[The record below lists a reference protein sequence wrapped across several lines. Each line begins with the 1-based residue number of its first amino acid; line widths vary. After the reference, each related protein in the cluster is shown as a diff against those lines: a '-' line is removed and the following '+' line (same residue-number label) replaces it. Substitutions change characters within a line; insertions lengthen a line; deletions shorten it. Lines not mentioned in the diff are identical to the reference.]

1 MYPRVTAIVVAPSGG
16 TRLQRTLDALAAQ
29 TRQPDAVI
37 AVDCA
42 STDDAA
48 RLLAD
53 AKPTQLLRSPEKLP
67 FGAAI
72 ATAVR
77 VLPPTS
83 SSDELLWLLAHDT
96 APEPEALERLLGALE
111 VSPSVAVVGPKL
123 VDAEDAAFIREFG
136 ESMTPFGASL
146 PLVENEL
153 DQAQHDGLS
162 DVLAVSSA
170 GMLVRQ
176 PVWEALDGFDPALPT
191 IDDGLDFCTRARL
204 AGYRVTLV
212 AQARV
217 AVGGDGV
224 AGPNLSRKWS
234 VRRKLAGERRRA
246 QLHRRMVYAP
256 GWALVPHWL
265 TLVPLAILRSLLRV
279 LRKEPGSVGGE
290 LGAAFRVAFSGLA
303 VSNARRRLARART
316 VGWAAIAPL
325 RLPFAEVRRGRALKR
340 EAAMVRQQGERQDL
354 DFWGTGGG
362 WTVLAML
369 AVGVVLFYPLAGSG
383 AITGGGMLPLNSSV
397 GELWANLGYGWR
409 DINLGFTGAADP
421 FSAVLAVLGTL
432 TFWQPSVSLVA
443 LWLLALPLAA
453 LGAWLAAARL
463 TVRPTLRAF
472 AAVVYALAPTL
483 FVALQGGR
491 PGAVLAHVLLPWLFF
506 AGLAARRSWTAS
518 ATTALIAAATVA
530 CAPVLIPALVVAW
543 IAAIVFAGRRAARIV
558 FIPLPAVV
566 LFAPLVWQQV
576 SRGAWLSIFA
586 DPGVPLDAR
595 QTPAWQLA
603 LGFPDG
609 ALGGWHTLAQS
620 FGLSAV
626 PGNVIVPILLAP
638 LGVLAILA
646 LFLRGTV
653 RAIVA
658 LLVALAGFL
667 TAVLALH
674 LELAVSGSAVIPIW
688 PGSAVSLYW
697 LGLVGAA
704 VLALSALRRG
714 ALAPAWVAMAT
725 IAIAAVPSAL
735 ATHDGQALVT
745 ASDGRTM
752 PAVVTAKAATQPRA
766 GTLRITPQPDGGI
779 QAEVVRG
786 AGVTLDGQSTLSSTA
801 RSLTSGQRELATLA
815 GNLSSRSGYD
825 ASGELKRLGID
836 FVLLSPSATALDEHV
851 GAKPDTAAADATR
864 TRAGVAMDANSLLVP
879 VGQTATGSLWAFDR
893 GTAAVPP
900 AAQIP
905 PDAGGMW
912 RLIVL
917 LVQGV
922 IVGLTLLLAI
932 PTTRSADRV
941 SELNSRRPARK
952 HGGEPPAVEPDD
964 EPETPTDGDHP
975 LAEETLD
982 EWDAEPDDEAAI
994 ESADEDEAR
1003 EARHESAD
1011 SARSEPA
1018 AEAPAA
1024 PEQPAPLPD
1033 AFVAAEPV
1041 AAEPVAAE
1049 PVSAEPEPAVAPTPE
1064 PAPERAVAPT
1074 PEPAPEAGAPRTSE
1088 PVAPEPDSAA
1098 RDFALQAAV
1107 SFDAPTTLE
1116 DGLDET
1122 IIRPRPS
1129 IERSDR
1135 G

>member
-1 MYPRVTAIVVAPSGG
+1 MYPRVTAIVVAHSGG
-16 TRLQRTLDALAAQ
+16 PRLQRTLDAIAAQ

-53 AKPTQLLRSPEKLP
+53 ARPTHLLRSGEKLP
-67 FGAAI
+67 FGSAVS
-72 ATAVR
+72 TAVR

-83 SSDELLWLLAHDT
+83 SSDELIWLLAHDT
-96 APEPEALERLLGALE
+96 APEPEALQALLGALE

-123 VDAEDAAFIREFG
+123 VDADDAAFIREFG
-136 ESMTPFGASL
+136 EAMTPFGASL

-170 GMLVRQ
+170 GMLVRL

-191 IDDGLDFCTRARL
+191 VDDGLDFCTRARL

-217 AVGGDGV
+217 AVGGDGL
-224 AGPNLSRKWS
+224 AGPTLSRKWS
-234 VRRKLAGERRRA
+234 VRRKLSGERRRA
-246 QLHRRMVYAP
+246 QLHRRMAYAP
-256 GWALVPHWL
+256 GWAVVPHWL
-265 TLVPLAILRSLLRV
+265 SLVPLAIVRSIVRL

-303 VSNARRRLARART
+303 VSNARRRLAKART
-316 VGWAAIAPL
+316 VTWTAIAPL
-325 RLPFAEVRRGRALKR
+325 RIPFAEVRRSRALKR
-340 EAAMVRQQGERQDL
+340 EAALVRQQGERQDL

-362 WTVLAML
+362 WTVLATL
-369 AVGVVLFYPLAGSG
+369 VIGIALFYPLASST
-383 AITGGGMLPLNSSV
+383 AITGGGMLPLNASV
-397 GELWANLGYGWR
+397 GQLWANLGYGWR
-409 DINLGFTGAADP
+409 DINLGFVGAADP

-432 TFWQPSVSLVA
+432 TFWQPSASLVGV
-443 LWLLALPLAA
+443 WLLALPLAA

-463 TVRPTLRAF
+463 TVRPTIRAF
-472 AAVVYALAPTL
+472 AGIAYALAPTL
-483 FVALQGGR
+483 FIALQGGR
-491 PGAVLAHVLLPWLFF
+491 PGAVLAHILLPWLFF

-518 ATTALIAAATVA
+518 ATTALLAAATVA
-530 CAPVLIPALVVAW
+530 CAPALIPALAVAW
-543 IAAIVFAGRRAARIV
+543 VAAIVFAGRRAARIV

-566 LFAPLVWQQV
+566 LFAPLVWQQL

-586 DPGVPLDAR
+586 DPGVVVDAR

-609 ALGGWHTLAQS
+609 TLGGWHAIAAELP
-620 FGLSAV
+620 FGTGA
-626 PGNVIVPILLAP
+626 GNILVPILLAP
-638 LGVLAILA
+638 LGILAILA

-653 RAIVA
+653 RAVVA

-667 TAVLALH
+667 TAVAALH
-674 LELAVSGSAVIPIW
+674 VEVAVSGSTVAPIW
-688 PGSAVSLYW
+688 PGSALSLYW
-697 LGLVGAA
+697 IGLIGAA

-714 ALAPAWVAMAT
+714 SLAPAWIAMFT
-725 IAIAAVPSAL
+725 LAIAAVPSAV
-735 ATHDGQALVT
+735 ATHDGQAAVSAT
-745 ASDGRTM
+745 DGRTM
-752 PAVVTAKAATQPRA
+752 PAVVTAKATTQPRA

-779 QAEVVRG
+779 EAEVVRG
-786 AGVTLDGQSTLSSTA
+786 SGQTLDGQTTLSSTS

-836 FVLLSPSATALDEHV
+836 FVLLAPPAAALNEKQA
-851 GAKPDTAAADATR
+851 GAEPDTAASEATR
-864 TRAGVAMDANSLLVP
+864 TRAGVAMDANPLLVS
-879 VGQTATGSLWAFDR
+879 VGQTTTGSLWAFDR
-893 GTAAVPP
+893 GTTVVPP

-905 PDAGGMW
+905 PDAGGIW

-941 SELNSRRPARK
+941 SEVNARRPERR
-952 HGGEPPAVEPDD
+952 HGGGEPPAVEPDD
-964 EPETPTDGDHP
+964 EPDPPSDGDVP
-975 LAEETLD
+975 IAEESLD
-982 EWDAEPDDEAAI
+982 DWEAEPDDEAAV
-994 ESADEDEAR
+994 ESYGDGDVR
-1003 EARHESAD
+1003 PV
-1011 SARSEPA
+1011 EP
-1018 AEAPAA
+1018 EL
-1024 PEQPAPLPD
+1024 EQ
-1033 AFVAAEPV
+1033 
-1041 AAEPVAAE
+1041 
-1049 PVSAEPEPAVAPTPE
+1049 EPEPEPE
-1064 PAPERAVAPT
+1064 P
-1074 PEPAPEAGAPRTSE
+1074 
-1088 PVAPEPDSAA
+1088 PVEPEPDRGSG
-1098 RDFALQAAV
+1098 RDLDSV
-1107 SFDAPTTLE
+1107 PVPVGAPTTLE

-1122 IIRPRPS
+1122 IIRPRPATGGN
-1129 IERSDR
+1129 DR

>member
-16 TRLQRTLDALAAQ
+16 PRLQRTLDALAAQ

-48 RLLAD
+48 RLLAE

-72 ATAVR
+72 ASAVR
-77 VLPPTS
+77 VLPATS
-83 SSDELLWLLAHDT
+83 SPDELLWLLAHDT
-96 APEPEALERLLGALE
+96 APEPEALAALIGALE

-123 VDAEDAAFIREFG
+123 VDADDAAFIREFG
-136 ESMTPFGASL
+136 EAMTPFGASL

-153 DQAQHDGLS
+153 DQAQHDGLT

-176 PVWEALDGFDPALPT
+176 PVWEALEGFDPALPT
-191 IDDGLDFCTRARL
+191 VDDGLDFCTRARL

-217 AVGGDGV
+217 ALGGDGV

-246 QLHRRMVYAP
+246 QLHRRLVYAP
-256 GWALVPHWL
+256 GWAVVPHWL
-265 TLVPLAILRSLLRV
+265 SLVPLAFLRAVVRL

-303 VSNARRRLARART
+303 VSNARRTLSRART
-316 VGWAAIAPL
+316 ASWAAIAPL
-325 RLPFAEVRRGRALKR
+325 RIPFAEVRRSRALKR

-354 DFWGTGGG
+354 DFWGTAGG
-362 WTVLAML
+362 WTVMTAL
-369 AVGVVLFYPLAGSG
+369 VIGVVLFFPLAGSG
-383 AITGGGMLPLNSSV
+383 AITGGGMLPLDSSV
-397 GELWANLGYGWR
+397 GELWANLGFGWR
-409 DINLGFTGAADP
+409 DLNLGFVGAADP

-432 TFWQPSVSLVA
+432 TFWQPSLSMVA

-453 LGAWLAAARL
+453 LGAWFAAARL
-463 TVRPTLRAF
+463 TARPALRAF
-472 AAVVYALAPTL
+472 AGIAYALAPTL

-491 PGAVLAHVLLPWLFF
+491 PAAVLAHVLLPWLFF

-530 CAPVLIPALVVAW
+530 CAPVLIPALAIAW

-566 LFAPLVWQQV
+566 LFAPLVWQQI

-586 DPGVPLDAR
+586 DPGVTLDAR

-609 ALGGWHTLAQS
+609 TLGGWHAFTASLP
-620 FGLSAV
+620 FGSAAA
-626 PGNVIVPILLAP
+626 NILVPILLAP

-646 LFLRGTV
+646 LFLRGTT
-653 RAIVA
+653 RAVVA
-658 LLVALAGFL
+658 LMVALAGFL
-667 TAVLALH
+667 TAVAALH
-674 LELAVSGSAVIPIW
+674 VEIAVTGSTVVPIW
-688 PGSAVSLYW
+688 PGTAISLYW
-697 LGLVGAA
+697 LGLIGAA

-714 ALAPAWVAMAT
+714 SLAPAWIAMVT
-725 IAIAAVPSAL
+725 LAIAAVPSAL
-735 ATHDGQALVT
+735 ATHDGQAAVT

-752 PAVVTAKAATQPRA
+752 PAVVTAKAATQPRT

-786 AGVTLDGQSTLSSTA
+786 AGETLDAQSTLSSTA

-836 FVLLSPSATALDEHV
+836 FVMVAPPATALNEHTT
-851 GAKPDTAAADATR
+851 GAVPDTTVADATR
-864 TRAGVAMDANSLLVP
+864 TRAGVALDANPLMVP

-893 GTAAVPP
+893 GTAVVPP

-905 PDAGGMW
+905 PDAGGIW

-922 IVGLTLLLAI
+922 IVGFTLLLAI

-941 SELNSRRPARK
+941 AELNARRPQRR

-964 EPETPTDGDHP
+964 EPEPPSDGDVP
-975 LAEETLD
+975 VADESLD
-982 EWDAEPDDEAAI
+982 EWEAEPEDEAAV

-1003 EARHESAD
+1003 AAR
-1011 SARSEPA
+1011 
-1018 AEAPAA
+1018 
-1024 PEQPAPLPD
+1024 
-1033 AFVAAEPV
+1033 
-1041 AAEPVAAE
+1041 
-1049 PVSAEPEPAVAPTPE
+1049 
-1064 PAPERAVAPT
+1064 
-1074 PEPAPEAGAPRTSE
+1074 PEADAETQAGTDTE
-1088 PVAPEPDSAA
+1088 TGTGTDTDSDDDPIL
-1098 RDFALQAAV
+1098 RDAV
-1107 SFDAPTTLE
+1107 TVPAGPPTTLE

-1129 IERSDR
+1129 TERSDR